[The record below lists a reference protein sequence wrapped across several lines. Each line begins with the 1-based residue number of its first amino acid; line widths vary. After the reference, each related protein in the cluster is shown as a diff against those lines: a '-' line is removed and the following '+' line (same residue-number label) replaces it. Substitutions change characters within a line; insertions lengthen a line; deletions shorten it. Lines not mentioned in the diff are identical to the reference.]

1 MTVLIVAAVIVL
13 WAGVVLIIAA
23 CIDTNPPRRA
33 WIHVDRPLTRPHP
46 N

>member
-23 CIDTNPPRRA
+23 CIDTGPDTARRIA
-33 WIHVDRPLTRPHP
+33 PYRPGQPHP